1 MQIHSEP
8 HNTSYFKTGLWWKI
22 LISVIVCLGLG
33 LLSGVS
39 SMSEIQGWYADLN
52 KPFCTP
58 PNWLF
63 GPVWSVLY
71 VLIGGSFGLIWQV
84 AAKGRYPIITKF
96 AKQGLLLFGVH
107 FLLNLV
113 WTPVFFGL
121 NNPAWGLAIILAL
134 LTMIIL
140 LIRHFFRLDRLSAF
154 LMIPYLIW
162 VSYATALNI
171 GILILN

>member
-8 HNTSYFKTGLWWKI
+8 HNTSYFRTGLWWKI
-22 LISVIVCLGLG
+22 LISVIVILGLG
-33 LLSGVS
+33 SLSGVS
-39 SMSEIQGWYADLN
+39 SMSEIQGWYANLN
-52 KPFCTP
+52 KPSFTP

-63 GPVWSVLY
+63 GPVWSILY
-71 VLIGGSFGLIWQV
+71 ILIGGSFGLIWQV

-96 AKQGLLLFGVH
+96 ARQGLVLFGIH
-107 FLLNLV
+107 FLLNLA

-121 NNPAWGLAIILAL
+121 NNPAWGLVIILAL
-134 LTMIIL
+134 LTMIVL

>member
-1 MQIHSEP
+1 
-8 HNTSYFKTGLWWKI
+8 
-22 LISVIVCLGLG
+22 
-33 LLSGVS
+33 
-39 SMSEIQGWYADLN
+39 MSEIQGWYANLN
-52 KPFCTP
+52 KPSFTP

-63 GPVWSVLY
+63 GPVWSILY
-71 VLIGGSFGLIWQV
+71 ILIGGSFGLIWQV

-96 AKQGLLLFGVH
+96 ARQGLVLFGIH
-107 FLLNLV
+107 FLLNLA

-121 NNPAWGLAIILAL
+121 NNPAWGLVIILAL
-134 LTMIIL
+134 LTMIVL

>member
-8 HNTSYFKTGLWWKI
+8 HNTSYFRTGLWWKI
-22 LISVIVCLGLG
+22 LISVIVILGLG
-33 LLSGVS
+33 SLSGVS
-39 SMSEIQGWYADLN
+39 SMSEIQGWYANLN
-52 KPFCTP
+52 KPSFTP

-63 GPVWSVLY
+63 GPVWSILY
-71 VLIGGSFGLIWQV
+71 ILIGGSFGLIWQV

-96 AKQGLLLFGVH
+96 ARQGLVLFGIH
-107 FLLNLV
+107 FLLNLA

-121 NNPAWGLAIILAL
+121 NNPAWGLVIILAL
-134 LTMIIL
+134 LTMILL

>member
-8 HNTSYFKTGLWWKI
+8 HNTSYFKKELWWKI
-22 LISVIVCLGLG
+22 VISVIACLGLG
-33 LLSGVS
+33 TLSGVS
-39 SMSEIQGWYADLN
+39 TISEVQGWYAQLD
-52 KPFCTP
+52 KPVFTP

-71 VLIGGSFGLIWQV
+71 ILIGGSFGLIWQV
-84 AAKGRYPIITKF
+84 AARGRYPIITKF
-96 AKQGLLLFGVH
+96 AKQGLLLFALH
-107 FLLNLV
+107 FALNLA

-121 NNPAWGLAIILAL
+121 NNPAWGLVIILAL

-140 LIRHFFRLDRLSAF
+140 LMKHFFRLDRLSAF

-162 VSYATALNI
+162 VAYATALNI
-171 GILILN
+171 GIVVLN

>member
-22 LISVIVCLGLG
+22 LISVIVFLGLG
-33 LLSGVS
+33 SLSGVS
-39 SMSEIQGWYADLN
+39 SMSEIQGWYANLN
-52 KPFCTP
+52 KPSFTP

-63 GPVWSVLY
+63 GPVWSLLY
-71 VLIGGSFGLIWQV
+71 ILIGGSFGLIWQV

-96 AKQGLLLFGVH
+96 AKQGLVLFGIH
-107 FLLNLV
+107 FLLNLA

-121 NNPAWGLAIILAL
+121 NNPAWGLVIILAL